1 MMMEN
6 TKKDCLVGNMQKKMK
21 NKQIV
26 HENSPD
32 DIKNTLMNKYR
43 AIFVDRLTRQ
53 DLHELQILSK
63 SQFDEKRQLN
73 SENKLKF
80 ESRLRQYF
88 HEEVMRREIV
98 SIETLLSLLKP
109 EDVKN

>member
-1 MMMEN
+1 MR
-6 TKKDCLVGNMQKKMK
+6 KKMK
-21 NKQIV
+21 NKKIAN
-26 HENSPD
+26 ENSPD
-32 DIKNTLMNKYR
+32 DIKNILMNKYR
-43 AIFVDRLTRQ
+43 AMFVDRLTRQ
-53 DLHELQILSK
+53 DLQDLQYLSK
-63 SQFDEKRQLN
+63 SQFDEKRRLN
-73 SENKLKF
+73 TENKLKF

>member
-1 MMMEN
+1 
-6 TKKDCLVGNMQKKMK
+6 
-21 NKQIV
+21 
-26 HENSPD
+26 
-32 DIKNTLMNKYR
+32 
-43 AIFVDRLTRQ
+43 
-53 DLHELQILSK
+53 
-63 SQFDEKRQLN
+63 
-73 SENKLKF
+73 LKF